1 MMPETEK
8 WLPDAN
14 TILRYLL
21 NDDVELTAK
30 ATEFWESV
38 REGKRIALLREGVL
52 LECVYVLQRFYKV
65 PRVSIAVKLRALLA
79 YKGLLA
85 TEADILDQSL
95 ELYGRETL
103 DYVDCLLFTSALRD
117 QGRLFSFDKKLNRLM
132 TSAKEGFAEP

>member
-38 REGKRIALLREGVL
+38 REGKRTALLREGVL